1 MQQVVKIPKVN
12 RHILD
17 NIRALEEELDAD
29 VDIVDKSSTR
39 KKKRRVESYK
49 GLLTDPRFEEMFTNE
64 VCVPFPTCILN

>member
-29 VDIVDKSSTR
+29 VDNADKSSTR
-39 KKKRRVESYK
+39 KKKRRVEMNK
-49 GLLTDPRFEEMFTNE
+49 ALLTDPRFQPMFE
-64 VCVPFPTCILN
+64 DKVHIPISTCLLN